1 MQKSGGQ
8 TAATVNS
15 AQSGTKMD
23 STPLFGGQDP
33 FDMFGVKE
41 NTDFDQNLDGQNPQ
55 MEGLGLVS
63 LADST
68 NRQGSSTAGAPQHSG
83 GAAGSTGAPKAD
95 STQHED
101 KDASQGLDWLTMSL

>member
-41 NTDFDQNLDGQNPQ
+41 NTDFDQNLDGLNPQ

-101 KDASQGLDWLTMSL
+101 KDANQGLDWLTMSL